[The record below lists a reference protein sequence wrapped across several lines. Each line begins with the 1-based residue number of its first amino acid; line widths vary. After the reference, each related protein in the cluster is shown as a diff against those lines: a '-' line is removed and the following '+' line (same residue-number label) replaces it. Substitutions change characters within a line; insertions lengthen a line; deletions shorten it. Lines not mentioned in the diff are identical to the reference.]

1 MGKTANPKE
10 MTPQMEGQVF
20 YVELFFIVIFFS
32 AWGYLQY
39 SFITAELYI
48 VSHCYLGF

>member
-20 YVELFFIVIFFS
+20 YVKLFFIVIFFLHGVTCNTLS
-32 AWGYLQY
+32 LLQ
-39 SFITAELYI
+39 SYI
-48 VSHCYLGF
+48 